1 MPATRRSFLTAG
13 SLLALNRYS
22 GTSRAPATGT
32 PSPAAVGGELTV
44 YCGRNEVRVRPLLD
58 TIGAAIGVDIQV
70 RYSSTTELAATI
82 LEEGENSP
90 ADVFFVQDGGA
101 LGVLADAGVLGT
113 LPNEILTMVEPR
125 FRSRAGLWVGTSAR
139 ARVLTYNTNA
149 VAPEALPE
157 SVDGLVD
164 PVWDGRIG
172 WTPSHANFQTFVT
185 AFRLLRGE
193 AAAREWLVA
202 MRDNGTVSFDGHDQ
216 VIRAV
221 LSGELD
227 AGLVNHYYTHE
238 IKVELGED
246 APLDNHYFSNGDVG
260 SLVNI
265 AGAAIL
271 ASARNRTQA
280 EAFIA
285 YLLTTPAQTYFAERI
300 IEYPLVAGIDVP
312 GDLLPLDEIESPDID
327 LDDLA
332 DLRETVELLTDLGL
346 L

>member
-1 MPATRRSFLTAG
+1 
-13 SLLALNRYS
+13 
-22 GTSRAPATGT
+22 
-32 PSPAAVGGELTV
+32 VGGDLTV

-101 LGVLADAGVLGT
+101 LGILADAGVLAP
-113 LPNEILTMVEPR
+113 LPNNILSTVEPR
-125 FRSRAGLWVGTSAR
+125 FHSRTGLWVGTSAR
-139 ARVLTYNTNA
+139 ARVLAYSTDN
-149 VAPEALPE
+149 VAPDVLPE
-157 SVDGLVD
+157 SVTGLVD
-164 PVWDGRIG
+164 SVWEGRIG
-172 WTPSHANFQTFVT
+172 WTPSHTNFQTFVT
-185 AFRLLRGE
+185 AFRLLEGEE
-193 AAAREWLVA
+193 AARDWLIA
-202 MRDNGTVSFDGHDQ
+202 MRDNGTVSYDGHDQ
-216 VIRAV
+216 VIRAI

-227 AGLVNHYYTHE
+227 AGLVNHYYKHE
-238 IKVELGED
+238 IKVELGDE
-246 APLDNHYFSNGDVG
+246 APLENHYFSNGDVG

-271 ASARNRTQA
+271 ASAANRPQA
-280 EAFIA
+280 EAFIG
-285 YLLTTPAQTYFAERI
+285 YLLSPPAQSYFAETI

-312 GDLLPLDEIESPDID
+312 DDLLPLDEIESPAVD

-332 DLRETVELLTDLGL
+332 DLRRTVELLTDLGL

>member
-1 MPATRRSFLTAG
+1 
-13 SLLALNRYS
+13 
-22 GTSRAPATGT
+22 
-32 PSPAAVGGELTV
+32 
-44 YCGRNEVRVRPLLD
+44 VRPLLD
-58 TIGAAIGVDIQV
+58 TIGSAIGVDIQV
-70 RYSSTTELAATI
+70 RYSSTAELAATI
-82 LEEGENSP
+82 LEEGDDSP

-101 LGVLADAGVLGT
+101 LGVLADAGVLSK
-113 LPNEILTMVEPR
+113 LPDSILNQVEPR
-125 FRSRAGLWVGTSAR
+125 FRSRTGLWVGTSAR
-139 ARVLTYNTNA
+139 ARVLAYNTDNVDA
-149 VAPEALPE
+149 ATLPP

-164 PVWDGRIG
+164 PVWEGRIG
-172 WTPSHANFQTFVT
+172 WTPPHANFQTFIT

-193 AAAREWLVA
+193 DAARDWLIA

-221 LSGELD
+221 LSGEID
-227 AGLVNHYYTHE
+227 AGLVNHYYKHE
-238 IKVELGED
+238 IKVELGDD
-246 APLDNHYFSNGDVG
+246 APLENHYFSDGDVG

-271 ASARNRTQA
+271 ASALNRPQA

-285 YLLTTPAQTYFAERI
+285 YLLTPPAQSYFAETI
-300 IEYPLVAGIDVP
+300 IEYPLVEGIDVAN
-312 GDLLPLDEIESPDID
+312 DLLPLDEIESPDID